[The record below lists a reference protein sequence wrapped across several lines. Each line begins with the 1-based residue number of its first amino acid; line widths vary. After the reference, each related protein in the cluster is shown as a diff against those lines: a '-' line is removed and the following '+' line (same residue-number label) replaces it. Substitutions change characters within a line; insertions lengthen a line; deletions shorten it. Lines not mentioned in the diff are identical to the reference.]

1 MNRLAAR
8 WPRAWNEPI
17 TFTTQPRSAK
27 EATQQTVLNPVPEGS
42 KLLPLDLSA
51 AYNDSLQTCF
61 LHPWQPDSAFTGTA
75 GVPRLNQSGLLSQVS
90 FWTMPRFKLT
100 APLPRE
106 VTVGKIPFLLGDMK
120 TDLTGKNLILLD
132 NTPPGTTATMKAYTP
147 AAKVTVRYVDGSQQV
162 TELIPPLNFDSYY
175 QDFAINTVAMPLA
188 TAVPGHGQ
196 KEWVNYYGCNLNQI
210 HLTMTD
216 VLCDPAKK
224 VDRIEFRSVAT
235 ETFLGIAGVTLLEA
249 APTGQ

>member
-1 MNRLAAR
+1 MHVGGRNL
-8 WPRAWNEPI
+8 
-17 TFTTQPRSAK
+17 
-27 EATQQTVLNPVPEGS
+27 S
-42 KLLPLDLSA
+42 K
-51 AYNDSLQTCF
+51 AY
-61 LHPWQPDSAFTGTA
+61 
-75 GVPRLNQSGLLSQVS
+75 LLSLN
-90 FWTMPRFKLT
+90 MN
-100 APLPRE
+100 LP
-106 VTVGKIPFLLGDMK
+106 
-120 TDLTGKNLILLD
+120 
-132 NTPPGTTATMKAYTP
+132 MKAYTP

-196 KEWVNYYGCNLNQI
+196 KEWVNYYGCNFNQM

-249 APTGQ
+249 APTGK